1 MKLNF
6 TLNNKPV
13 EIDVDGSLRLIDI
26 LRDDLDLTGTKEGC
40 SEGECGACTVIINGK
55 TLNSCLVLG
64 SQVQGKD
71 VLTIEG
77 LQSDGEYS
85 IIQKEFIE
93 CGAIQCGFCTPGMVM
108 STKAILM
115 DNPNPTLNE
124 IKKGLEG
131 NLCRCTGYNKIED
144 AVLEIAKSLK

>member
-77 LQSDGEYS
+77 LQSDGAYS

-115 DNPNPTLNE
+115 DNPDPTLNE

-144 AVLEIAKSLK
+144 AVLEIAKSFK

>member
-6 TLNNKPV
+6 TLNNKVV
-13 EIDVDGSLRLIDI
+13 EIDVDGNLRLIDI

-64 SQVQGKD
+64 SQIQGKD

-115 DNPNPTLNE
+115 DNPDPRLNE

>member
-6 TLNNKPV
+6 TLNNKAV

-115 DNPNPTLNE
+115 DNPDPRLNE

-144 AVLEIAKSLK
+144 AVLEIAKNLK

>member
-6 TLNNKPV
+6 TLNNKAV

-64 SQVQGKD
+64 SQVQGKE

-115 DNPNPTLNE
+115 DNPDPTLNE